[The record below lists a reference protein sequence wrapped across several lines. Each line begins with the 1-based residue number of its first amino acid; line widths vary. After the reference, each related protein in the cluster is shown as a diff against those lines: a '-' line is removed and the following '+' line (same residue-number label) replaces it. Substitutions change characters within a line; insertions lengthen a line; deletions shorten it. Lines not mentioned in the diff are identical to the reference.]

1 MAAERTN
8 EKVAY
13 LGDAC
18 HPAIL
23 RQIQRVIQAAHQ
35 EGIWVGLCG
44 ELAGDA
50 DAIPIL
56 LGLELDEFSMAPA
69 AIPRAKDII
78 RRWRVSDAQ
87 KIIETVLDLDS
98 AQDVRTYIRQS

>member
-1 MAAERTN
+1 
-8 EKVAY
+8 
-13 LGDAC
+13 DAC
-18 HPAIL
+18 HPAVL

-56 LGLELDEFSMAPA
+56 LGLGLDEFSMAPA
-69 AIPRAKDII
+69 AIPRAKEII
-78 RRWRVSDAQ
+78 RRWRVSEAQ
-87 KIIETVLDLDS
+87 KLIATVLDLDS
-98 AQDVRTYIRQS
+98 AEAVRAFIRTA